1 MKVRSTFLF
10 AALVGSACAFQVT
23 TVPSSPSSKF
33 STFVSKPLF
42 SAQDAAE
49 PEAVVEPTTGSS
61 TDVPPKAESKGGAL
75 VPIKEETIE
84 FTAGLVGGAVGLAV
98 GGPVLGAIAAAAA
111 NYASKTDQEVGEVVQ
126 AISKTTIEVY
136 NYLATLDAKYE
147 LLNKAKASLEESLE
161 KIKKTDGVDNETIK
175 KVEDA
180 LASTTAKIQ
189 EINEEYDL
197 VGVGATA
204 LGVIGDLVERAV
216 KQAGAINAEY
226 KLTDKAMDAIKAAV
240 EKAKNANK

>member
-1 MKVRSTFLF
+1 MKVQSTFLL
-10 AALVGSACAFQVT
+10 AALVGSASAFQVT
-23 TVPSSPSSKF
+23 KIPSSSKKISF
-33 STFVSKPLF
+33 ASKPMF
-42 SAQDAAE
+42 SSQDAAE
-49 PEAVVEPTTGSS
+49 PEAAVEPASPS
-61 TDVPPKAESKGGAL
+61 EPPKAEAKGGAL

-84 FTAGLVGGAVGLAV
+84 FTAGLIGGAVGLAV

-126 AISKTTIEVY
+126 AVSKTTIEVY

-147 LLNKAKASLEESLE
+147 LLTKAKASLEASLE
-161 KIKKTDGVDNETIK
+161 KIKKSDSVDPETVK

-180 LASTTAKIQ
+180 LASTTAKIK

-197 VGVGATA
+197 VGAGNTA

-216 KQAGAINAEY
+216 KQAGTINEEY
-226 KLTDKAMDAIKAAV
+226 KLTEKAMDAMKAAV
-240 EKAKNANK
+240 EKAKSANK

>member
-1 MKVRSTFLF
+1 MKVRSTILL
-10 AALVGSACAFQVT
+10 AAMVGSACAFQM
-23 TVPSSPSSKF
+23 SPSLS
-33 STFVSKPLF
+33 STRASFVTKPLF
-42 SAQDAAE
+42 SSQDAAE
-49 PEAVVEPTTGSS
+49 PEATVAAPDASS
-61 TDVPPKAESKGGAL
+61 SSKAESKGGAL

-84 FTAGLVGGAVGLAV
+84 FTAGLIGGAVGLAV

-161 KIKKTDGVDNETIK
+161 KIKKSDSVDPETIK

-180 LASTTAKIQ
+180 LANTTAKIK

-197 VGVGATA
+197 VGAGNTA

-216 KQAGAINAEY
+216 KQAGAINEEY
-226 KLTDKAMDAIKAAV
+226 KLTEKAMDAIKAAV
-240 EKAKNANK
+240 EKAKSANK